1 MDPYR
6 IVLADDHALLR
17 HGIKTIIE
25 GGEGM
30 VVVGEASDGLE
41 LLEVLKGIT
50 SDMVILDISMAG
62 LRGIE
67 ATSEIKMIYPEVKV
81 LMLTMHK
88 RKEYFYH
95 ALSAG
100 ADGYLLKEDTAT
112 ELFSAIKMIR
122 EGGVYVSPFFSAELK
137 EDVAKI
143 CRDGGELPVERLT
156 TREREVLKLIAEG
169 KSSKE
174 IADLLFISTHTIRH
188 HRANIK
194 RKLNIKK
201 LADLIK
207 YAIREGYTSD
217 Q

>member
-1 MDPYR
+1 MEPYR
-6 IVLADDHALLR
+6 IVLADDHVLLR

-25 GGEGM
+25 GGEDL

-67 ATSEIKMIYPEVKV
+67 ATSEIKMIYPETKV

-122 EGGVYVSPFFSAELK
+122 EGGVYVSPFFSVELK
-137 EDVAKI
+137 EDVAKM
-143 CRDGGELPVERLT
+143 CRDGGELPVERIT
-156 TREREVLKLIAEG
+156 TREREVLKLISEG

>member
-1 MDPYR
+1 MDSYR
-6 IVLADDHALLR
+6 IVLADDHVLLR

-67 ATSEIKMIYPEVKV
+67 ATSEIKMIYPEIKV

-122 EGGVYVSPFFSAELK
+122 EGGVYVSPFFSAELQ
-137 EDVAKI
+137 EDVARM
-143 CRDGGELPVERLT
+143 CRNGGELPVERIT

>member
-1 MDPYR
+1 VDPYR

-50 SDMVILDISMAG
+50 TDMVILDISMAG

-67 ATSEIKMIYPEVKV
+67 ATSEIKMIYPEIKV

-122 EGGVYVSPFFSAELK
+122 EGGVYVSPFFSAELQ
-137 EDVAKI
+137 EDVARM
-143 CRDGGELPVERLT
+143 CRDGGELPVERIT

>member
-1 MDPYR
+1 VDPYR
-6 IVLADDHALLR
+6 IVLADDHVLLR

-30 VVVGEASDGLE
+30 VVVGEASDGFE
-41 LLEVLKGIT
+41 LLEVLKKIT
-50 SDMVILDISMAG
+50 SDMVILDISMPG

-67 ATSEIKMIYPEVKV
+67 ATSEIKMIYPEIKV

-100 ADGYLLKEDTAT
+100 ANGYLLKEDTAT

-122 EGGVYVSPFFSAELK
+122 EGGVYVSPFFSTELQ
-137 EDVAKI
+137 EDVARM
-143 CRDGGELPVERLT
+143 CRNGGELPVERLT

>member
-1 MDPYR
+1 VDPYR

>member
-25 GGEGM
+25 GGEGI
-30 VVVGEASDGLE
+30 VVVGEAKDGLE

-50 SDMVILDISMAG
+50 TDMVILDISMPG

-67 ATSEIKMIYPEVKV
+67 ATSEIKMIYPDIKV

-95 ALSAG
+95 ALSAC

-137 EDVAKI
+137 EDVARM
-143 CRDGGELPVERLT
+143 CRNGGELPVERLT

-174 IADLLFISTHTIRH
+174 MADLLFISTHTIRH

>member
-67 ATSEIKMIYPEVKV
+67 ATSEIKMIYPEIKV

-122 EGGVYVSPFFSAELK
+122 EGGVYVSPFFSAELQ
-137 EDVAKI
+137 EDVAKM
-143 CRDGGELPVERLT
+143 CRDGGELPVERIT

>member
-1 MDPYR
+1 VDPYR

-50 SDMVILDISMAG
+50 TDMVILDISMAG

-67 ATSEIKMIYPEVKV
+67 ATSEIKMIYPEIKV

-112 ELFSAIKMIR
+112 ELFSAIK
-122 EGGVYVSPFFSAELK
+122 ELQ
-137 EDVAKI
+137 EDVARM
-143 CRDGGELPVERLT
+143 CRDGGELPVERIT

-194 RKLNIKK
+194 RKLNLQI
-201 LADLIK
+201 
-207 YAIREGYTSD
+207 
-217 Q
+217 

>member
-50 SDMVILDISMAG
+50 SDMVILDISMSG

-137 EDVAKI
+137 EDVAKM
-143 CRDGGELPVERLT
+143 CRNGGELPVEHLT

>member
-25 GGEGM
+25 GGDDM

-41 LLEVLKGIT
+41 LLEVLKKLP

-67 ATSEIKMIYPEVKV
+67 ATSEIKMIYPEIKV

-137 EDVAKI
+137 EDVAKM
-143 CRDGGELPVERLT
+143 CRNGGELPVERIT

-207 YAIREGYTSD
+207 YAICEGYTSD

>member
-50 SDMVILDISMAG
+50 TDMVILDISMAG

-67 ATSEIKMIYPEVKV
+67 ATSEIKMTYPEIKV

-122 EGGVYVSPFFSAELK
+122 EGGVYVSPFFSTELQ
-137 EDVAKI
+137 EDVARM
-143 CRDGGELPVERLT
+143 CRDGGELPVERIT

>member
-30 VVVGEASDGLE
+30 VVVGEASDGLD

-67 ATSEIKMIYPEVKV
+67 ATSEIKMIYPEIKV

-122 EGGVYVSPFFSAELK
+122 EGGVYVSPFFSAELQ
-137 EDVAKI
+137 EDVAKM
-143 CRDGGELPVERLT
+143 CRDGGELPVERIT

>member
-30 VVVGEASDGLE
+30 VVVGEANDGLE

-50 SDMVILDISMAG
+50 SDMVILDISMPG

-67 ATSEIKMIYPEVKV
+67 ATSEIKMIYPDIKV

-122 EGGVYVSPFFSAELK
+122 EGGVYVSPFFSAELQ
-137 EDVAKI
+137 EDVARM
-143 CRDGGELPVERLT
+143 CRDGGELPVERIT

-174 IADLLFISTHTIRH
+174 MADLLFISAHTIRH

>member
-1 MDPYR
+1 VDPYR

-50 SDMVILDISMAG
+50 TDMVILDISMAG

-67 ATSEIKMIYPEVKV
+67 ATSEIKMIYPEIKV

-122 EGGVYVSPFFSAELK
+122 EGGVYVSPFFSAELQ
-137 EDVAKI
+137 EDVAKM
-143 CRDGGELPVERLT
+143 CRDGGELPVERIT

-174 IADLLFISTHTIRH
+174 MADLLFISAHTIRH

>member
-50 SDMVILDISMAG
+50 SDMVILDISMPG

-67 ATSEIKMIYPEVKV
+67 ATSEIKMIYPEIKV

-122 EGGVYVSPFFSAELK
+122 EGGVYVSPFFSAELQ
-137 EDVAKI
+137 EDVARM
-143 CRDGGELPVERLT
+143 CRDGGELPVERIT

>member
-25 GGEGM
+25 GGDGM

-41 LLEVLKGIT
+41 LLEVLKKLP

-67 ATSEIKMIYPEVKV
+67 ATSEIKMIYPEIKV

-137 EDVAKI
+137 EDVAKM
-143 CRDGGELPVERLT
+143 CRNGGELPVERIT

-207 YAIREGYTSD
+207 YAICEGYTSD

>member
-50 SDMVILDISMAG
+50 TDMVILDISMAG

-67 ATSEIKMIYPEVKV
+67 ATSEIKMIYPEIKV

-122 EGGVYVSPFFSAELK
+122 EGGVYVSPFFSAELQ
-137 EDVAKI
+137 EDVARM
-143 CRDGGELPVERLT
+143 CRDGGELPVERIT

>member
-1 MDPYR
+1 VDPYR

-50 SDMVILDISMAG
+50 TDMVILDISMAG

-67 ATSEIKMIYPEVKV
+67 ATSEIKMIYPEIKV

-122 EGGVYVSPFFSAELK
+122 EGGVYVSPFFSAELQ
-137 EDVAKI
+137 EDVARM
-143 CRDGGELPVERLT
+143 CRDGGELPVERIT

-174 IADLLFISTHTIRH
+174 MADLLFISAHTIRH

>member
-1 MDPYR
+1 
-6 IVLADDHALLR
+6 
-17 HGIKTIIE
+17 
-25 GGEGM
+25 
-30 VVVGEASDGLE
+30 

-50 SDMVILDISMAG
+50 TDMVILDISMAG

-67 ATSEIKMIYPEVKV
+67 ATSEIKMIYPEIKV

-137 EDVAKI
+137 EDVAKM
-143 CRDGGELPVERLT
+143 CRNGGELPVEHLT

-174 IADLLFISTHTIRH
+174 MADLLFISAHTIRH

>member
-1 MDPYR
+1 MKRRKNVVDSYR
-6 IVLADDHALLR
+6 IVLADDHVLLR

-30 VVVGEASDGLE
+30 VVVGEASDGFE
-41 LLEVLKGIT
+41 LLEVLKRIT
-50 SDMVILDISMAG
+50 
-62 LRGIE
+62 
-67 ATSEIKMIYPEVKV
+67 
-81 LMLTMHK
+81 HK

-122 EGGVYVSPFFSAELK
+122 EGGVYVSPSFSAELQ
-137 EDVAKI
+137 EDVARM
-143 CRDGGELPVERLT
+143 CRNGGELPVERLT

-188 HRANIK
+188 HRAN
-194 RKLNIKK
+194 R
-201 LADLIK
+201 
-207 YAIREGYTSD
+207 GP
-217 Q
+217 

>member
-67 ATSEIKMIYPEVKV
+67 ATSEIKMIYPEIKV

-122 EGGVYVSPFFSAELK
+122 EGGVYVSPFFSAELQ
-137 EDVAKI
+137 EDVARM
-143 CRDGGELPVERLT
+143 CRDGGELPVERIT

>member
-25 GGEGM
+25 GGDDM

-41 LLEVLKGIT
+41 LLEVLKKLP

-67 ATSEIKMIYPEVKV
+67 ATSEIKMIYPEIKV

-137 EDVAKI
+137 EDVAKM
-143 CRDGGELPVERLT
+143 CRNGGELPVERIT